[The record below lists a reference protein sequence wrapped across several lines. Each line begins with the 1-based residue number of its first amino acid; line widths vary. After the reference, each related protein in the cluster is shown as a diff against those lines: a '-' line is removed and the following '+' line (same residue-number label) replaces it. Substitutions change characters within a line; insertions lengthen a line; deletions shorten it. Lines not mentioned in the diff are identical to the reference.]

1 MQCVFHFSRN
11 SRSQFPGSQPSDSV
25 QEVLNGFLVCAQGRD
40 YVGFK
45 LERRTVLNI
54 TFHLNYL
61 NYPPFYSLI
70 VDKSEIQI
78 LSLISKIFFRD
89 YLVKNLKMKYTLKVT
104 TKCQSDVLMDYKS
117 TQ

>member
-1 MQCVFHFSRN
+1 MQCVFHFSKN
-11 SRSQFPGSQPSDSV
+11 SCSQFPGSQPSDSV
-25 QEVLNGFLVCAQGRD
+25 QEVLHGFLVCAQARD

-61 NYPPFYSLI
+61 NYPPCYSLI

-78 LSLISKIFFRD
+78 LSLISK
-89 YLVKNLKMKYTLKVT
+89 NLF
-104 TKCQSDVLMDYKS
+104 
-117 TQ
+117 